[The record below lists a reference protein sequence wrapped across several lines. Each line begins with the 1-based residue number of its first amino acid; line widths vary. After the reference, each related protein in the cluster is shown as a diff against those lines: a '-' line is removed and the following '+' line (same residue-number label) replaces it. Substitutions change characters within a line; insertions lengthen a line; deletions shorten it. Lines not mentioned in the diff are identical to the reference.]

1 MWYSLSFSKEDDLRW
16 ITQSVLRIKVTVWSG
31 VCKIKFTFI
40 VLFRLKMS
48 QVGQCILQDSLF
60 HDESENIIPLKVIKS
75 SNQAISLPNTTYN
88 QNCYRDWRFLNCLF
102 SMLLTS
108 TKNTYSH
115 HMKTALPARLL
126 VWSSCETLS
135 SCLSPFF
142 SNQVPW
148 GTFLASVHQYFK
160 LHHGYMRQKEMETG

>member
-1 MWYSLSFSKEDDLRW
+1 MIRCVQDKVYIKLSFLDSKCLKLDSASYR
-16 ITQSVLRIKVTVWSG
+16 VAFFMMKV
-31 VCKIKFTFI
+31 K
-40 VLFRLKMS
+40 
-48 QVGQCILQDSLF
+48 
-60 HDESENIIPLKVIKS
+60 IIPLKVIKS